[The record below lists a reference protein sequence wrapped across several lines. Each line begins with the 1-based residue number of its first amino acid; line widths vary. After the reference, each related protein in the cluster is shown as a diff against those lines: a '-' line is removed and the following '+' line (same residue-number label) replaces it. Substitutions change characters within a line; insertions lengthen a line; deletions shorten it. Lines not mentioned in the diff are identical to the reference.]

1 MELDIVAEWYRFA
14 ERDLSSA
21 DYLQGLIPQPVEII
35 CYLCQQSAEKHLK
48 GYLIHQ
54 GVSEP
59 PKTHD
64 LDVLYMMCKSYD
76 ERFEK
81 IKRAC
86 NMLTMYSVQPR
97 YPNEMEITEN
107 DMHMA
112 LEHARLIQSFSI
124 TVLSETKTVPAF
136 SALQLKAKGV
146 KFDREIADER

>member
-21 DYLQGLIPQPVEII
+21 DFLQGHCPQPLEII
-35 CYLCQQSAEKHLK
+35 CYLCQQSAEKYLK

-54 GVSEP
+54 GTVEP

-64 LDVLYMMCKSYD
+64 LDVLYMMCKSFD
-76 ERFEK
+76 ERFHV

-86 NMLTMYSVQPR
+86 NTLTMYSVHPR
-97 YPNEMEITEN
+97 YPNEMEITKN

-112 LEHARLIQSFSI
+112 LEHARLIQGFELIKILEKKSFS
-124 TVLSETKTVPAF
+124 S
-136 SALQLKAKGV
+136 S
-146 KFDREIADER
+146 

>member
-21 DYLQGLIPQPVEII
+21 NYLQGLIPQPLEII
-35 CYLCQQSAEKHLK
+35 CYLCQQSAEKYLK
-48 GYLIHQ
+48 GYLIHR
-54 GVSEP
+54 GISEP

-64 LDVLYMMCKSYD
+64 LDVLYMMCKSFD
-76 ERFEK
+76 EHFQS

-97 YPNEMEITEN
+97 YPHEMEITKN

-112 LEHARLIQSFSI
+112 LEHARLIQGFCF
-124 TVLSETKTVPAF
+124 TVLNETTT
-136 SALQLKAKGV
+136 
-146 KFDREIADER
+146 